1 MASAKRNRPPPPRQN
16 NSSMLAAAFTLSLV
30 DYALIGA
37 YFGFC
42 LWVGVHFKK
51 KGEQQG
57 MDSYVVA
64 GRNLPWWL
72 IGTSMVAT
80 TFSAET
86 PLLVS
91 NFVYKYGIAK
101 NWEWWCLLPGAML
114 TTFFFAR
121 LWRRTE
127 VLTDAQFVTL
137 RYSGPPAHI
146 LRAFRALYMGF
157 VMNTIVIGSQM
168 VVSGKFGTTLV
179 GKEPGDPNY
188 MLWNVGIAVVCSLVA
203 MFYSSLAGIAGIVVT
218 DFVQFGLAM
227 IGAILIACFAL
238 SQPEVGGL
246 GGLIDKIGAATPHK
260 LDFVPSLHLADA
272 AQLTFTTFVIFLTV
286 RWWAQVYG
294 GAEP

>member
-1 MASAKRNRPPPPRQN
+1 MPVS
-16 NSSMLAAAFTLSLV
+16 AFTLTPL

-51 KGEQQG
+51 RGEQQG

-86 PLLVS
+86 PLFVANL
-91 NFVYKYGIAK
+91 VYKYGIVR
-101 NWEWWCLLPGAML
+101 NWEWWCFLPGAML

-137 RYSGPPAHI
+137 RYSGRAAHI

-157 VMNTIVIGSQM
+157 IMNAIVIGSQM

-179 GKEPGDPNY
+179 GKNPGDANY
-188 MLWNVGIAVVCSLVA
+188 VYWNIGIAVVCSVVA
-203 MFYSSLAGIAGIVVT
+203 LFYSSLAGIAGIVVT

-227 IGAILIACFAL
+227 TGAILVAYFAL
-238 SQPEVGGL
+238 AQPEVGGL
-246 GGLIDKIGAATPHK
+246 AGLKMNVSAFDPVYRFDFFPSPGG
-260 LDFVPSLHLADA
+260 
-272 AQLTFTTFVIFLTV
+272 
-286 RWWAQVYG
+286 
-294 GAEP
+294 